1 MTRTLAKVFLS
12 TRGEG
17 DRIDHS
23 NRIAQK
29 EQLST
34 SEVASLFGMPEG
46 SCVSKED
53 FRWMAASQRYA
64 TWTQIQRPSEIRT
77 RLTIQRA
84 RPPSLGPQHP
94 EHGVN
99 SPSHRPFN
107 SPSSTGRARSES
119 RACLSPKLCASTIS
133 SPVPQSRSSRLAILL
148 FSPLASDLAS
158 HQIRDPARSCRSAA
172 SAVSSGL
179 VLNARR
185 ASGAC
190 SRIAFISRSKC

>member
-64 TWTQIQRPSEIRT
+64 TWTQIQPPSAIRT

-84 RPPSLGPQHP
+84 RPPSLWPQHP

-107 SPSSTGRARSES
+107 SPAQRLRATQHGSSAQREPCLLEPEVMRVHDFVTSTSE
-119 RACLSPKLCASTIS
+119 
-133 SPVPQSRSSRLAILL
+133 
-148 FSPLASDLAS
+148 PLV
-158 HQIRDPARSCRSAA
+158 QTRDPI
-172 SAVSSGL
+172 
-179 VLNARR
+179 VLAPRV
-185 ASGAC
+185 
-190 SRIAFISRSKC
+190 